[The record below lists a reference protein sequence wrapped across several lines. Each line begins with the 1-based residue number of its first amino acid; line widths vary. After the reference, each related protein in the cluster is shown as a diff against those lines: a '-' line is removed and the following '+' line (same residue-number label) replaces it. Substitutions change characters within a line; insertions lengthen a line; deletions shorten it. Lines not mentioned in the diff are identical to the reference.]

1 MTGEPTSIMEAA
13 LAKRLRCR
21 PDMQQGKVT
30 VNLLPGG
37 GVELSRTGI
46 RLGVWIWHS
55 GEFAFHSEKQNNSM
69 TAQTIMGAIAL
80 TSAIID
86 N

>member
-1 MTGEPTSIMEAA
+1 MTGGPTSIMEAA
-13 LAKRLRCR
+13 LAKRLRSR
-21 PDMQQGKVT
+21 PDMQRGNVT
-30 VNLLPGG
+30 VNLLSGG
-37 GVELSRTGI
+37 GVELSRAGI

-55 GEFAFHSEKQNNSM
+55 GEFAFHSERQDTAT

-80 TSAIID
+80 ISAIID